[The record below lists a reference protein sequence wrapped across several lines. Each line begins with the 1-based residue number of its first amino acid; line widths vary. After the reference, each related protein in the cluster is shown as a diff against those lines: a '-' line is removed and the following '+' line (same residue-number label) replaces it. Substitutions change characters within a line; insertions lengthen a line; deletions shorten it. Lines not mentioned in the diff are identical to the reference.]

1 MDLQIRD
8 RLGPGISLEDLE
20 VVCDAVILR
29 FDAAE
34 AETER
39 VERMREVL
47 WAASV
52 LTRALS
58 THMQHSLVDCCGTL
72 GSSDLPADTLALHRA
87 LVRYSQ
93 LVRSAAADYRPAVR
107 PSEQVRAPHN
117 DRTAAPDPRGRR
129 VVDRSTPGASREFSP
144 ESSITTAP
152 AKCR

>member
-8 RLGPGISLEDLE
+8 RLSPGISLEDLE
-20 VVCDAVILR
+20 VVCDAVMLR
-29 FDAAE
+29 FGAAE

-39 VERMREVL
+39 IERMREVL

-72 GSSDLPADTLALHRA
+72 GNSDLPADTLALHQA

-93 LVRSAAADYRPAVR
+93 LVRSVAVAYRPAVR
-107 PSEQVRAPHN
+107 PSDRVLASHN
-117 DRTAAPDPRGRR
+117 DRKPRRITA
-129 VVDRSTPGASREFSP
+129 
-144 ESSITTAP
+144 
-152 AKCR
+152 